1 MSISLSEQELQR
13 RQNLQSIINLGINP
27 YPADEYKV
35 NVTAADILANYER
48 DKISYKNIRFAGR
61 IMSRRTMGNASFIEL
76 QDSTGPIQCDGQR
89 HGLCPTGDVAVYRT
103 LFHKLMGI
111 GASVGV
117 EGYVFTRQ
125 AGELSIHTENL
136 AMLAKPVRPL
146 PLLREA

>member
-61 IMSRRTMGNASFIEL
+61 IMSRRIMGNASFIEL
-76 QDSTGPIQCDGQR
+76 QDSTGRIQVYVKRDD
-89 HGLCPTGDVAVYRT
+89 LCPTEDKTFYNR
-103 LFHKLMGI
+103 
-111 GASVGV
+111 S
-117 EGYVFTRQ
+117 E
-125 AGELSIHTENL
+125 E
-136 AMLAKPVRPL
+136 
-146 PLLREA
+146 